1 MQNVRLIEIKAIALL
16 NIMTSNQIPNTDSNS
31 QVSPESLKRS
41 RKKLGKSFYWLLGL
55 GIGVAGLLLLIA
67 RPIIIS
73 SQNSSTPTAQNETK
87 ALPVETIE
95 VQPVDSYQVSRTY
108 IGEIAAVRTS
118 NLGFSRSGE
127 IEEVL
132 VREGDRISAGQPLAR
147 LDICNLET
155 QRQQLVAEKARAQAQ
170 LTELQTGARIEDIN
184 AAKAAVQ
191 DLEQQL
197 KLQEKQR
204 ERREFLYNQGAISK
218 EELDEYAYGEGSLQ
232 ARLNQSRSNLAELE
246 NGTRPEQIAAQQAT
260 VQQLEAQIADID
272 VNIDKS
278 ILKAP
283 FTGIVAQR
291 DLDEGTVASAG
302 QSVIRLME
310 SAAPE
315 ARIGM
320 PAKAV
325 EKLQIGSEQTL
336 KLGSQ
341 TYKAKVASILPEV
354 NLNTRTQVVVFNLDP
369 SAITRINPGQTVRL
383 EMIENIDTEG
393 YWLPTEALSQSIRG
407 LWACYVVTELEDRS
421 GYRVQQQSVEIIH
434 QRGDEALIRGTLEL
448 GDIIVANGTH
458 RLVPGQLVSVNSEH

>member
-1 MQNVRLIEIKAIALL
+1 
-16 NIMTSNQIPNTDSNS
+16 MTSNQIADTDS
-31 QVSPESLKRS
+31 ESKTSSKFLEKP
-41 RKKLGKSFYWLLGL
+41 RKKLGKSFYWLLG
-55 GIGVAGLLLLIA
+55 IGGAGLLLLIA

-108 IGEIAAVRTS
+108 TGEIAAVRTS
-118 NLGFSRSGE
+118 SLGFSRSGE

-132 VREGDRISAGQPLAR
+132 VREGDRISAGQALAR
-147 LDICNLET
+147 LDIRNLET

-184 AAKAAVQ
+184 AAEAAVQ

-197 KLQEKQR
+197 KLQQKQR
-204 ERREFLYNQGAISK
+204 ERREFLYNQGAISR
-218 EELDEYAYGEGSLQ
+218 EELDEYSYGEGALQ

-260 VQQLEAQIADID
+260 VEQLEAQIADID

-278 ILKAP
+278 TLKAP

-310 SAAPE
+310 NAAPE

-369 SAITRINPGQTVRL
+369 AAITRINPGQTVRL
-383 EMIENIDTEG
+383 ELLENIDTEG
-393 YWLPTEALSQSIRG
+393 YWLPTEALSQGIRG
-407 LWACYVVTELEDRS
+407 LWTCYVVTESEDRS
-421 GYRVQQQSVEIIH
+421 GYRVQQQSVEIIY
-434 QRGDEALIRGTLEL
+434 QRGDKALVRGTLESR
-448 GDIIVANGTH
+448 DKIVANGTH
-458 RLVPGQLVSVNSEH
+458 RLVPGQLVKVVSSE